1 MNRQWRR
8 WRASFRD
15 TMLLLGEF
23 RNPLLFFAAAILGI
37 GALYFYT
44 ARQFGEALSSLP
56 EAFYLML
63 TLAFFQAGG
72 EFPQHPFL
80 QIWYFILPI
89 IGVATLAHGLADFGI
104 LLFNRRARNKEWE
117 MAVAS
122 TFNNHMILVG
132 LGHLGYRV
140 VCQLHEMNEPV
151 VVIEQNTA
159 ADLFAAVQ
167 NLNVPVIEDDASRQ
181 FALEAAGVKR
191 ARTIVL
197 CTQND
202 ALNLQIAL
210 KARSLNPKIKVVIRI
225 FNEDF
230 AKSLH
235 DQFGYIALSATGM
248 AAPVFA
254 AAAAGADVT
263 PPISVE
269 GQVLSLA
276 RLTVAPTSIL
286 LNKTV
291 GYVEDNYNL
300 SIVLVR
306 HDHQSDM
313 HPTDS
318 KEIAAGDVV
327 AALGGP
333 QQLYRLMHDNEG

>member
-1 MNRQWRR
+1 MNIRWRR

-15 TMLLLGEF
+15 TLILLGEF
-23 RNPLLFFAAAILGI
+23 RHPLLFFAAAILGI
-37 GALYFYT
+37 GAVYFFA
-44 ARQFGEALSSLP
+44 ARQVGESLHSLP

-63 TLAFFQAGG
+63 TLAFLQASGD
-72 EFPQHPFL
+72 FPQHPFL
-80 QIWYFILPI
+80 QIWFFILPI
-89 IGVATLAHGLADFGI
+89 VGIATLAHGLADFGI

-122 TFNNHMILVG
+122 TFSNHTILIG

-140 VCQLHEMNEPV
+140 VSQLHEMNESV
-151 VVIEQNTA
+151 VVIEQNPA
-159 ADLFAAVQ
+159 ADLFAVVQ
-167 NLNVPVIEDDASRQ
+167 NMGVPVIEDDASRQ

-191 ARTIVL
+191 ARTILL

-210 KARSLNPKIKVVIRI
+210 KARGLNPNIQVVIRI

-235 DQFGYIALSATGM
+235 DQFGYTALSATGM
-248 AAPVFA
+248 AAPIFA

-263 PPISVE
+263 PPITVE
-269 GQVLSLA
+269 GQPLSLA
-276 RLTVAPTSIL
+276 RLTISPNSTFV
-286 LNKTV
+286 NKTV
-291 GYVEDNYNL
+291 GFMEDNYNL

-306 HDHQSDM
+306 HDHHSDM
-313 HPTDS
+313 HPIDD
-318 KEIAAGDVV
+318 KLLAADDVIAV
-327 AALGGP
+327 LGGP
-333 QQLYRLMHDNEG
+333 EQLYHLMHDNEG